1 MESTKN
7 VKVSYS
13 ITTPLFLIFLV
24 LKLTGFIN
32 WSWWWVTAPLW
43 LPLVF
48 VIAILGF
55 LVLIAYLAQNN

>member
-1 MESTKN
+1 MEATKN

-13 ITTPLFLIFLV
+13 LTTPLFLVFLI

-32 WSWWWVTAPLW
+32 WSWWWITAPLW